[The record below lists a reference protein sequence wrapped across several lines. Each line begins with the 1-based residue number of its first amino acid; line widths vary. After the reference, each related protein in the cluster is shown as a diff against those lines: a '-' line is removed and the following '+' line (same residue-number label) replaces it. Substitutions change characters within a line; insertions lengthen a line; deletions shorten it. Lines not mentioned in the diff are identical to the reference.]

1 MPFVFYFYFL
11 RRERFMRVF
20 TGTGSSAL
28 TLQAVL
34 RRAGWRVEWRPE
46 RDVDAENS
54 AGVDVT
60 LTSSQVGDASR
71 HGRGPRPGGRRTRAR
86 GKQQRTHALYVHA
99 CYTYRR
105 RTHGTAGPSPIAHLP
120 LRLRV
125 TASVCVSGLQTPRR
139 LPYYA
144 IYH

>member
-1 MPFVFYFYFL
+1 M
-11 RRERFMRVF
+11 F

-34 RRAGWRVEWRPE
+34 RRVEWRPE

-86 GKQQRTHALYVHA
+86 GKQQRTAHSRATVHA
-99 CYTYRR
+99 CYTYR
-105 RTHGTAGPSPIAHLP
+105 RTHGTAGPSPIF
-120 LRLRV
+120 
-125 TASVCVSGLQTPRR
+125 
-139 LPYYA
+139 
-144 IYH
+144 IM

>member
-11 RRERFMRVF
+11 RREVHACVYWPVLFFRKSVF

-34 RRAGWRVEWRPE
+34 RRVEWRPE

-60 LTSSQVGDASR
+60 LTSSLLLVLQ
-71 HGRGPRPGGRRTRAR
+71 GPARWAMRRVTAKGPAQEVVAR
-86 GKQQRTHALYVHA
+86 VPAESSSALRTHALRCTRATRIDV
-99 CYTYRR
+99 
-105 RTHGTAGPSPIAHLP
+105 RTARFYLKRK
-120 LRLRV
+120 LV
-125 TASVCVSGLQTPRR
+125 
-139 LPYYA
+139 
-144 IYH
+144 